1 MEVAL
6 ASQEVVILSEAKDL
20 LFAGDEQNRFSQN
33 EPLARRSNLTVFM
46 QYNDAH
52 AWPSPL
58 ARNSVPTKSYL
69 RSEQAAWAKSTAA
82 AMRV

>member
-33 EPLARRSNLTVFM
+33 EPLAQSQQLDRL
-46 QYNDAH
+46 H
-52 AWPSPL
+52 AI
-58 ARNSVPTKSYL
+58 
-69 RSEQAAWAKSTAA
+69 
-82 AMRV
+82 